1 MNYYSFCVFQELGY
15 IRSHYNIEDFVYFSH
30 YRPTEH
36 ARLCHFILNPVF
48 AAYAKHM
55 IKVRTLNFFY
65 LYTISSDIIILNL
78 VIMIFVNNCRS
89 FFVYLVLVVFTT
101 LSPLLSLVEVVSVQ
115 VS

>member
-55 IKVRTLNFFY
+55 IKVRTLNFN
-65 LYTISSDIIILNL
+65 IIFIFTPFL
-78 VIMIFVNNCRS
+78 V
-89 FFVYLVLVVFTT
+89 T
-101 LSPLLSLVEVVSVQ
+101 L
-115 VS
+115 